1 MSVAWFL
8 KDLLVILLLPP
19 ANGLLLICLAGLWR
33 RRRWAFGLATFGT
46 ALLVLQSLPLVAGAL
61 MASLEE
67 RAGPVLQHTDGA
79 QAIVVLGSGLEL
91 DQPEYGG
98 DTAGERTLLRLR
110 YGALLAKRFD
120 LPLLVTGGRPKN
132 ATQTEAAVMADI
144 LEREFA
150 VKVRWQ
156 EGESRNTAENASL
169 SAAILRDA
177 GIRRI
182 VLVTQAFHMPRAARL
197 FRAAGLEVVPA
208 PTHFKTA
215 GRSPLGPLDLL
226 PQSNALRNSY
236 FALHEWLGIAW
247 LALTVER
254 TTAR

>member
-1 MSVAWFL
+1 
-8 KDLLVILLLPP
+8 
-19 ANGLLLICLAGLWR
+19 
-33 RRRWAFGLATFGT
+33 
-46 ALLVLQSLPLVAGAL
+46 

-67 RAGPVLQHTDGA
+67 RAGPVLQDVNGA
-79 QAIVVLGSGLEL
+79 QAIVVLSGGLEL
-91 DQPEYGG
+91 DAPEYGG

-110 YGALLAKRFD
+110 YGALLAKRFN
-120 LPLLVTGGRPKN
+120 LPVLVTGGRPEN
-132 ATQTEAAVMADI
+132 ATRTEAAVMADI

-156 EGESRNTAENASL
+156 ETQSRNTAENAVL
-169 SAAILRDA
+169 SAAILRNA
-177 GIRRI
+177 GIQRV
-182 VLVTQAFHMPRAARL
+182 VLVTQAFHMPRAVRL

-208 PTHFKTA
+208 PTQFKSA

-236 FALHEWLGIAW
+236 YALHEWLGLAW

-254 TTAR
+254 TPAR

>member
-8 KDLLVILLLPP
+8 KDLLAILLLPP
-19 ANGLLLICLAGLWR
+19 ANGLLLICLAGLYW
-33 RRRWAFGLATFGT
+33 RRRWAFGLAAFGT
-46 ALLVLQSLPLVAGAL
+46 ALLVLQSLPPVAGAL

-67 RAGPVLQHTDGA
+67 RAGPVLQDTDGA
-79 QAIVVLGSGLEL
+79 QAIVVLSGGL
-91 DQPEYGG
+91 DLKAPEYGG

-120 LPLLVTGGRPKN
+120 LPLLVTGGRPKD
-132 ATQTEAAVMADI
+132 ATRTEAAVMAEI
-144 LEREFA
+144 LEREFT

-156 EGESRNTAENASL
+156 EGESWNTAENASK

-177 GIRRI
+177 GIQRI
-182 VLVTQAFHMPRAARL
+182 VLVTQAFHMPRAVRL

-208 PTHFKTA
+208 PTQFKTA
-215 GRSPLGPLDLL
+215 ANSPLGPLDLL

-247 LALTVER
+247 LVLTVER
-254 TTAR
+254 TPAQ

>member
-1 MSVAWFL
+1 MSAAWFL

-19 ANGLLLICLAGLWR
+19 ANGLLLLVIAGFYR
-33 RRRWAFGLATFGT
+33 RRRWAFGLAAFGT
-46 ALLVLQSLPLVAGAL
+46 ALLVMQSLPLVSGAL

-67 RAGPVLQHTDGA
+67 RAGPVLQHTEGA
-79 QAIVVLGSGLEL
+79 QAIVVLGSGLDL
-91 DQPEYGG
+91 KAPEYGG

-120 LPLLVTGGRPKN
+120 LPLLVAGGRPEN

-150 VKVRWQ
+150 VKARWQ
-156 EGESRNTAENASL
+156 EGESRNTAENASK
-169 SAAILRDA
+169 SAAILRAA
-177 GIRRI
+177 GIRRV
-182 VLVTQAFHMPRAARL
+182 VLVTQAFHMPRAVRL

-215 GRSPLGPLDLL
+215 GRSPLGALDLL

-236 FALHEWLGIAW
+236 FALHEWLGITW
-247 LALTVER
+247 LALTVEG
-254 TTAR
+254 TTAQ

>member
-1 MSVAWFL
+1 MKA
-8 KDLLVILLLPP
+8 
-19 ANGLLLICLAGLWR
+19 
-33 RRRWAFGLATFGT
+33 
-46 ALLVLQSLPLVAGAL
+46 
-61 MASLEE
+61 
-67 RAGPVLQHTDGA
+67 
-79 QAIVVLGSGLEL
+79 
-91 DQPEYGG
+91 PEYGG

-120 LPLLVTGGRPKN
+120 LPLLVTGGRPKD
-132 ATQTEAAVMADI
+132 ATRTEAAVMAEI
-144 LEREFA
+144 LEREFT

-156 EGESRNTAENASL
+156 EGESRNTAENASK

-177 GIRRI
+177 GVRRI
-182 VLVTQAFHMPRAARL
+182 VLVTQAFHMPRAVRL

-208 PTHFKTA
+208 PTQFKTA
-215 GRSPLGPLDLL
+215 ANSPLGPLDLL

-254 TTAR
+254 TPAQ